1 MTDKHT
7 SRPATRR
14 RDNHAEQQYIDLTN
28 AKLDEEHAFSE
39 MLIQLREFSNA
50 REFIPIEGYDYGPY
64 GPTLPPSLEMALEA
78 AKSGD
83 ITLLRRIYPE
93 IVEYLQPPPGKRGRP
108 AKPNAV
114 REAVSDVRL
123 IRDKIWKDKKLF
135 GNRPRN
141 ITAEK
146 IAADRHRGVKEEMVR
161 NRLKKF
167 KKKPL

>member
-14 RDNHAEQQYIDLTN
+14 RDNHAEQQLIDLTN
-28 AKLDEEHAFSE
+28 AKLDEEHALSE

-50 REFIPIEGYDYGPY
+50 REFIPIVGYDYGPY
-64 GPTLPPSLEMALEA
+64 GPTLPPSLEIALEA

-93 IVEYLQPPPGKRGRP
+93 LVEYLQAPPHKRGRP

-123 IRDKIWKDKKLF
+123 IRQIWKADKKHF
-135 GNRPRN
+135 GSRPQN
-141 ITAEK
+141 VTAEK
-146 IAADRHRGVKEEMVR
+146 IAADRWHVEEDTVR

-167 KKKPL
+167 KKPL

>member
-14 RDNHAEQQYIDLTN
+14 RDNHAEQQWIDLTN
-28 AKLDEEHAFSE
+28 AKLDEEYALSE

-50 REFIPIEGYDYGPY
+50 REFTPIEGYDYGPY

-93 IVEYLQPPPGKRGRP
+93 LVEYLQPPPHKRGRP

-123 IRDKIWKDKKLF
+123 IRDIWKDKKHF
-135 GNRPRN
+135 GSRPKN

-146 IAADRHRGVKEEMVR
+146 IAAERHHVKEEKVR

-167 KKKPL
+167 KKPL